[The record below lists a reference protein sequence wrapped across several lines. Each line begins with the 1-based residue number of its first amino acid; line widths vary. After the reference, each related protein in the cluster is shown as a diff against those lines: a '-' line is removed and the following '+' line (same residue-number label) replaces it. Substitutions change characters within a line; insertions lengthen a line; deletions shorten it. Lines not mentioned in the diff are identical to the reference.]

1 MKARYLAFGSLALA
15 ASIAGSAALSALHL
29 SGLRPS
35 VAPGGG
41 QLYAVGLRG
50 AAQPQ
55 SPASSKLGGVLADL
69 VRHAPQVRADH
80 ALADLHTLSPAARFA
95 RSTAN
100 GAPMVAIDAVTRGD
114 PQALKAA
121 LVSLGLEHPVVYLN
135 DVGGWLAVGQLE
147 SAAARAEVLS
157 LRAAMPHRHA
167 ATGPVATQGDYAQG
181 SSVLRTTY
189 PTLTGSG
196 VTVGVLSDSFNCY
209 AKYAAPNS
217 GVPVSG
223 PEGYAYNGF
232 TADYASDVATGALPA
247 NVNVLEDA
255 NPAGEANTTCLDYSN
270 PDSAGQPTELP
281 FSDEGRAMLQIVHAV
296 APGASL
302 AFYTGDN
309 SEADFANGIQ
319 ALAKAGA
326 KVIADDLGY
335 YDEPFFQDG
344 LVAQA
349 IDTVESLGVAYFSA
363 AGNDQ
368 ETPSYMNTTP
378 AFGTLSSSAPNAGE
392 YLLNF
397 DATGATTV
405 TSLPV
410 TIPALSPGD
419 FVAVVVEW
427 DQPYVTGS
435 PNSGG
440 ATSQIDLCL
449 TGATGSDVLLN
460 YDNTVTSCSG
470 PNSVGSDPYQVMII
484 ANPAVGSNNTPPQ
497 TINIQVGL
505 VNGTMPP
512 GRIIVDVEDDGQGS
526 TIKLFSPNG
535 PTIQGHPGA
544 AGAAA
549 VGAAFYFD
557 TPRCGTSPATIERY
571 SSAGGAPI
579 LFGTAGARL
588 ATQIVRQKPD
598 FVGPD
603 GVNNTFLGFTLAS
616 DSPPYPSNGLLSTTI
631 SECQNKPAY
640 PNFFGTSAATPHAA
654 AIAALMLQA
663 NSTVTPS
670 VIYAALRSTAVP
682 MPVTAAAGCSTNP
695 NYCSGYGFVQ
705 AGAALSAIPPGMPT
719 LTLSSKSISAGSSA
733 TLSWSAINAASCTA
747 SGSWSG
753 TLAASG
759 TQTLKP
765 AAAGSDTYSLT
776 CANAAGTSP
785 AGATTLTV
793 TAAAADP
800 AGSGGGGGGG
810 ALDGIAVLGLAVLRA
825 ARLLRRR
832 MRVH

>member
-1 MKARYLAFGSLALA
+1 
-15 ASIAGSAALSALHL
+15 
-29 SGLRPS
+29 
-35 VAPGGG
+35 
-41 QLYAVGLRG
+41 
-50 AAQPQ
+50 
-55 SPASSKLGGVLADL
+55 
-69 VRHAPQVRADH
+69 
-80 ALADLHTLSPAARFA
+80 
-95 RSTAN
+95 
-100 GAPMVAIDAVTRGD
+100 
-114 PQALKAA
+114 
-121 LVSLGLEHPVVYLN
+121 
-135 DVGGWLAVGQLE
+135 
-147 SAAARAEVLS
+147 
-157 LRAAMPHRHA
+157 
-167 ATGPVATQGDYAQG
+167 
-181 SSVLRTTY
+181 
-189 PTLTGSG
+189 
-196 VTVGVLSDSFNCY
+196 
-209 AKYAAPNS
+209 
-217 GVPVSG
+217 
-223 PEGYAYNGF
+223 
-232 TADYASDVATGALPA
+232 
-247 NVNVLEDA
+247 
-255 NPAGEANTTCLDYSN
+255 
-270 PDSAGQPTELP
+270 
-281 FSDEGRAMLQIVHAV
+281 MLQIVHAI

-319 ALAKAGA
+319 ALAGAGA

-344 LVAQA
+344 LLAQA
-349 IDTVESLGVAYFSA
+349 IDTVESQGVAYFSA

-368 ETPSYMNTTP
+368 ETPSYVNSTP
-378 AFGTLSSSAPNAGE
+378 SFGTLSSSAPNAGE
-392 YLLNF
+392 HLLNF
-397 DATGATTV
+397 DATGKTTV

-410 TIPALSPGD
+410 TIPALPPGD

-449 TGATGSDVLLN
+449 TAATGSDVLLN
-460 YDNTVTSCSG
+460 YDNTVASCSG
-470 PNSVGSDPYQVMII
+470 ANAVGDDPYQVMII
-484 ANPAVGSNNTPPQ
+484 ANPAVGSNNTRSE

-505 VNGTMPP
+505 VNGTPP

-526 TIKLFSPNG
+526 TIKQFSPNG

-557 TPRCGTSPATIERY
+557 TPRCGTSPATIEPY

-579 LFGTAGARL
+579 LFDTTGARL

-616 DSPPYPSNGLLSTTI
+616 DSPPYPSTGLLTTTI
-631 SECQNKPAY
+631 TECQNNPSY

-663 NSTVTPS
+663 NSAVTPTA
-670 VIYAALRSTAVP
+670 IYSALRSTAVP
-682 MPVTAAAGCSTNP
+682 MPVTTAAGCSVTP

-705 AGAALSAIPPGMPT
+705 AGAALSSIPPGAPK
-719 LTLSSKSISAGSSA
+719 LTLSAPSIAADSSA
-733 TLSWSAINAASCTA
+733 TISWSAINAASCTA

-759 TQTLKP
+759 TQTLQP
-765 AAAGSDTYSLT
+765 TAVGTDTYSLT

-785 AGATTLTV
+785 AATATLTV
-793 TAAAADP
+793 TAADP
-800 AGSGGGGGGG
+800 PSSGGGGGGGGGG
-810 ALDGIAVLGLAVLRA
+810 ALGGIALLGLAALRA
-825 ARLLRRR
+825 ARLLRTS
-832 MRVH
+832 MQVH

>member
-1 MKARYLAFGSLALA
+1 MKARYLAIGSLALA
-15 ASIAGSAALSALHL
+15 ASIAGSSALSALQMT
-29 SGLRPS
+29 GLRPP
-35 VAPGGG
+35 VAPGNGR
-41 QLYAVGLRG
+41 LYAVGVRG
-50 AAQPQ
+50 AAQPP

-69 VRHAPQVRADH
+69 KRHASLVRPDH

-95 RSTAN
+95 RSSAN
-100 GAPMVAIDAVTRGD
+100 GTPMVAIDAVTRGD
-114 PQALKAA
+114 PQVLKAA
-121 LVSLGLEHPVVYLN
+121 LVSLGLEHPAVYLN
-135 DVGGWLAVGQLE
+135 DVGGWLPVDQLE
-147 SAAARAEVLS
+147 SAAARGEVLS
-157 LRAAMPHRHA
+157 LRAAMPHKRA
-167 ATGPVATQGDYAQG
+167 AQGPVATQGDYAQG
-181 SSVLRTTY
+181 SSVLRTDY

-209 AKYAAPNS
+209 AQYAAPDS

-223 PEGYAYNGF
+223 AEGYAYNGF
-232 TADYASDVATGALPA
+232 NADYASDVTTGALPSV
-247 NVNVLEDA
+247 VNVLE
-255 NPAGEANTTCLDYSN
+255 EADCSN
-270 PDSAGQPTELP
+270 YLFPDSANQPTGLP
-281 FSDEGRAMLQIVHAV
+281 FSDEGRAMLQIVHAI

-319 ALAKAGA
+319 ALAGAGA

-344 LVAQA
+344 LLAQA
-349 IDTVESLGVAYFSA
+349 IDTVESQGVAYFSA

-368 ETPSYMNTTP
+368 ETPSYVNSTP
-378 AFGTLSSSAPNAGE
+378 SFGTLSSSAPNAGE
-392 YLLNF
+392 HLLNF
-397 DATGATTV
+397 DATGKTTV

-410 TIPALSPGD
+410 TIPALPPGD

-449 TGATGSDVLLN
+449 TAATGSDVLLN
-460 YDNTVTSCSG
+460 YDNTVASCSG
-470 PNSVGSDPYQVMII
+470 ANAVGDDPYQVMII
-484 ANPAVGSNNTPPQ
+484 ANPAVGSNNTRSE

-505 VNGTMPP
+505 VNGTPP

-526 TIKLFSPNG
+526 TIKQFSPNG

-557 TPRCGTSPATIERY
+557 TPRCGTSPATIEPY

-579 LFGTAGARL
+579 LFDTTGARL

-616 DSPPYPSNGLLSTTI
+616 DSPPYPSTGLLTTTI
-631 SECQNKPAY
+631 TECQNNPSY

-663 NSTVTPS
+663 NSAVTPTA
-670 VIYAALRSTAVP
+670 IYSALRSTAVP
-682 MPVTAAAGCSTNP
+682 MPVTTAAGCSVTP

-705 AGAALSAIPPGMPT
+705 AGAALSSIPPGAPK
-719 LTLSSKSISAGSSA
+719 LTLSAPSIAADSSA
-733 TLSWSAINAASCTA
+733 TISWSAINAASCTA

-765 AAAGSDTYSLT
+765 TAVGTDTYLLT

-785 AGATTLTV
+785 AGTATLTV

-800 AGSGGGGGGG
+800 PSSGGGGGGG
-810 ALDGIAVLGLAVLRA
+810 ALGGIALLGLAALRA
-825 ARLLRRR
+825 ARLLRES
-832 MRVH
+832 MQSH

>member
-1 MKARYLAFGSLALA
+1 MRS
-15 ASIAGSAALSALHL
+15 
-29 SGLRPS
+29 LRPG
-35 VAPGGG
+35 VEPGSG
-41 QLYAVGLRG
+41 QLYAVGVRG
-50 AAQPQ
+50 AAQPS

-69 VRHAPQVRADH
+69 ARHAALVRPGH
-80 ALADLHTLSPAARFA
+80 ALVDLHSLSPAARFA
-95 RSTAN
+95 HSRAN
-100 GAPMVAIDAVTRGD
+100 GAPTVAIDAVTRGD

-121 LVSLGLEHPVVYLN
+121 LMSLGLEHPAVYLN
-135 DVGGWLAVGQLE
+135 DVGGWLPVNQLGA
-147 SAAARAEVLS
+147 AAARGEVLA
-157 LRAAMPHRHA
+157 LRAAMPHKRA
-167 ATGPVATQGDYAQG
+167 AQGPVATQGDYAQG
-181 SSVLRTTY
+181 SSVVRTDF
-189 PTLTGSG
+189 PALTGSG

-209 AKYAAPNS
+209 AQYAAPGS

-223 PEGYAYNGF
+223 DEGYAYNGF

-247 NVNVLEDA
+247 GVNVL
-255 NPAGEANTTCLDYSN
+255 GEAGCSN
-270 PDSAGQPTELP
+270 YLFPDSAGQPTGLP
-281 FSDEGRAMLQIVHAV
+281 LSDEGRAMLQIVHSV

-319 ALAKAGA
+319 ALANAGA
-326 KVIADDLGY
+326 RVIADDLGY

-344 LVAQA
+344 LIAQA
-349 IDTVESLGVAYFSA
+349 IDTVESQGVAYFSA

-378 AFGTLSSSAPNAGE
+378 SFATLSNSAPNAGE

-410 TIPALSPGD
+410 TIPALPPGD

-435 PNSGG
+435 PDSGG
-440 ATSQIDLCL
+440 AVSQIDLCL

-484 ANPAVGSNNTPPQ
+484 ANPAVGSNHTPSE
-497 TINIQVGL
+497 TINIQIGL
-505 VNGTMPP
+505 VNGTIPP

-526 TIKLFSPNG
+526 TINRFSPDG

-557 TPRCGTSPATIERY
+557 TPRCGTSPATLEAY

-579 LFGTAGARL
+579 LFSTTGARL

-603 GVNNTFLGFTLAS
+603 GVNNSFLGFTLAS
-616 DSPPYPSNGLLSTTI
+616 AGPPYPSNGLLTTTI
-631 SECQNKPAY
+631 AECQNNPNY

-654 AIAALMLQA
+654 AAAALMLQA
-663 NSTVTPS
+663 NSAVTPAA
-670 VIYAALRSTAVP
+670 IYSALRSTALA
-682 MPVTAAAGCSTNP
+682 MPVTTAAGCSATP
-695 NYCSGYGFVQ
+695 NYCSGYGFIQ
-705 AGAALSAIPPGMPT
+705 PGAALAVIPPGAPK
-719 LTLSSKSISAGSSA
+719 LTLSAASIAAGSSA
-733 TLSWSAINAASCTA
+733 TISWSAINAASCTA

-765 AAAGSDTYSLT
+765 TAAGADTYSLT
-776 CANAAGTSP
+776 CTNPAGTSP
-785 AGATTLTV
+785 AGTATLTV
-793 TAAAADP
+793 TAADPPSADP
-800 AGSGGGGGGG
+800 PSSGGGGGGG
-810 ALDGIAVLGLAVLRA
+810 ALGAVALLGLAALSA
-825 ARLLRRR
+825 ARLVRGR
-832 MRVH
+832 MHAH

>member
-1 MKARYLAFGSLALA
+1 M
-15 ASIAGSAALSALHL
+15 
-29 SGLRPS
+29 
-35 VAPGGG
+35 
-41 QLYAVGLRG
+41 
-50 AAQPQ
+50 
-55 SPASSKLGGVLADL
+55 
-69 VRHAPQVRADH
+69 
-80 ALADLHTLSPAARFA
+80 
-95 RSTAN
+95 
-100 GAPMVAIDAVTRGD
+100 
-114 PQALKAA
+114 
-121 LVSLGLEHPVVYLN
+121 
-135 DVGGWLAVGQLE
+135 
-147 SAAARAEVLS
+147 
-157 LRAAMPHRHA
+157 
-167 ATGPVATQGDYAQG
+167 
-181 SSVLRTTY
+181 
-189 PTLTGSG
+189 
-196 VTVGVLSDSFNCY
+196 
-209 AKYAAPNS
+209 
-217 GVPVSG
+217 
-223 PEGYAYNGF
+223 
-232 TADYASDVATGALPA
+232 
-247 NVNVLEDA
+247 NVLE
-255 NPAGEANTTCLDYSN
+255 EADCSN
-270 PDSAGQPTELP
+270 YLFPDSANQPTGLP

-309 SEADFANGIQ
+309 SEADFANGIR
-319 ALAKAGA
+319 ALASAGA

-349 IDTVESLGVAYFSA
+349 IDTVESQGVAYFTA

-368 ETPSYMNTTP
+368 ETPSYMNSTP
-378 AFGTLSSSAPNAGE
+378 SFGTLSSSAPNAGE

-397 DATGATTV
+397 DATGATMV

-410 TIPALSPGD
+410 TIPPLSPGD

-470 PNSVGSDPYQVMII
+470 PNAVGSDPYQVMII
-484 ANPAVGSNNTPPQ
+484 ANPAVGSNNTPSE

-512 GRIIVDVEDDGQGS
+512 GRIIVDVEDDAQGS
-526 TIKLFSPNG
+526 TINQFSPNG
-535 PTIQGHPGA
+535 PTIQGHRGA

-557 TPRCGTSPATIERY
+557 TPRCGTSPATLEPY

-579 LFGTAGARL
+579 LFSTTGARL
-588 ATQIVRQKPD
+588 AAQIVRQKPD

-616 DSPPYPSNGLLSTTI
+616 DSPPYPLNGLLTTAI
-631 SECQNKPAY
+631 TECQNNPSY

-663 NSTVTPS
+663 NSAVTPTA
-670 VIYAALRSTAVP
+670 IYSALRSTAVA
-682 MPVTAAAGCSTNP
+682 MPVTTAAGCSATP
-695 NYCSGYGFVQ
+695 NYCSGYGFIQ
-705 AGAALSAIPPGMPT
+705 AGAALSSIPPGAPK
-719 LTLSSKSISAGSSA
+719 LTLSAASIAADSSA
-733 TLSWSAINAASCTA
+733 TISWSAINAASCAA

-765 AAAGSDTYSLT
+765 AAAGTDSYSLT

-785 AGATTLTV
+785 ASTATLTV
-793 TAAAADP
+793 TAAADP
-800 AGSGGGGGGG
+800 SSSGGGGGGG
-810 ALDGIAVLGLAVLRA
+810 ALGGVALLGLAALRT
-825 ARLLRRR
+825 ARLLRAR
-832 MRVH
+832 MQVH

>member
-1 MKARYLAFGSLALA
+1 MKARDLAFGSLALA
-15 ASIAGSAALSALHL
+15 ASIAGSSAQSALHM
-29 SGLRPS
+29 SGLRPG
-35 VAPGGG
+35 VAPGSGH
-41 QLYAVGLRG
+41 LYAVGLRG
-50 AAQPQ
+50 AAQP
-55 SPASSKLGGVLADL
+55 SGPAGKLGAELADL
-69 VRHAPQVRADH
+69 ARHASLVRPDH

-95 RSTAN
+95 RSSAN
-100 GAPMVAIDAVTRGD
+100 GTPMVAIDAVTRGD

-121 LVSLGLEHPVVYLN
+121 LQSLGLEHAAVYLN
-135 DVGGWLAVGQLE
+135 DVGGWLPVNQLE
-147 SAAARAEVLS
+147 SAAARGEVLS
-157 LRAAMPHRHA
+157 LRAAMAHKHA

-209 AKYAAPNS
+209 AQYAAPDS

-223 PEGYAYNGF
+223 AEGYAYNGF
-232 TADYASDVATGALPA
+232 KADFASDITSGALPSI
-247 NVNVLEDA
+247 VNVLE
-255 NPAGEANTTCLDYSN
+255 EADCSN
-270 PDSAGQPTELP
+270 YLFPDSAGQPTGLP

-302 AFYTGDN
+302 AFHTGDN

-319 ALAKAGA
+319 ALANAGA

-344 LVAQA
+344 LIAQA
-349 IDTVESLGVAYFSA
+349 IDTVESQGAAYFSA

-378 AFGTLSSSAPNAGE
+378 SFGTLSSSAPNAGE

-410 TIPALSPGD
+410 SIPALSPGD

-435 PNSGG
+435 PHSGG

-460 YDNTVTSCSG
+460 YDNTVASCSG
-470 PNSVGSDPYQVMII
+470 ANALGSDPYQVMII
-484 ANPAVGSNNTPPQ
+484 ANPAVGSNNTSPQ
-497 TINIQVGL
+497 TLNIQVGL
-505 VNGTMPP
+505 VNGTPPP

-526 TIKLFSPNG
+526 SINQFSPNG

-579 LFGTAGARL
+579 LFSAAGARL

-603 GVNNTFLGFTLAS
+603 GVNNTFLGYTLAS
-616 DSPPYPSNGLLSTTI
+616 DSPPYPSNGLLTTTI
-631 SECQNKPAY
+631 SECQNNPSY

-663 NSTVTPS
+663 NSAVTPAT
-670 VIYAALRSTAVP
+670 IYGALRSTAVA
-682 MPVTAAAGCSTNP
+682 MPVTTAAGCSTSP

-705 AGAALSAIPPGMPT
+705 AGAALSTLAPGTPT
-719 LTLSSKSISAGSSA
+719 LTLSSNSIA
-733 TLSWSAINAASCTA
+733 TGGTATISWSAINVASCTA

-765 AAAGSDTYSLT
+765 TAVGTDTYSLT

-785 AGATTLTV
+785 AGSATLTV

-800 AGSGGGGGGG
+800 PSPGGGGGGG
-810 ALDGIAVLGLAVLRA
+810 AVNGIALLGLAALRA
-825 ARLLRRR
+825 ARSLRRR
-832 MRVH
+832 TLVR